1 MRNRLVEWFEVVKDV
16 RVEARHD
23 HVVIIAAGVA
33 FYAVLALL
41 PAMFI
46 AVSLYGL
53 FTTTAEAERQIEF
66 LFSVLPESANL
77 ALSAQMRSIA
87 ATSQANLSLGFAV
100 STVALV
106 WTVSNAIR
114 AMVGAVK
121 IAYNQEEERSIFE
134 SRIVAMV
141 STVFAIVGTVAAL
154 AVVAAVPAL
163 LQSIDPTDTIV
174 TLGNFRW
181 IAIGAAVLVTVGALY
196 RYAPP
201 IRPEG
206 WRDVLPGAILAAG
219 LWSVAS
225 VAFSV
230 YVSSAATYNATYG
243 TLGGAVVL
251 LLWFWLSA
259 LSVILG
265 AELNEALV
273 RRRTAEV
280 AATR

>member
-1 MRNRLVEWFEVVKDV
+1 MRNRFAEWLELAKDV

-53 FTTTAEAERQIEF
+53 FTTTTEAERQIE
-66 LFSVLPESANL
+66 LLLTVLPESASS
-77 ALSAQMRSIA
+77 ALSEQMRSIA
-87 ATSQANLSLGFAV
+87 AASRANLSLGFIA
-100 STVALV
+100 STVALI

-134 SRIVAMV
+134 SRPVAMAL
-141 STVFAIVGTVAAL
+141 TVFAIIGTVTAL
-154 AVVAAVPAL
+154 AVVAAVPAF
-163 LQSIDPTDTIV
+163 LQRIDPTDVVV
-174 TLGNFRW
+174 TLGNIRW
-181 IAIGAAVLVTVGALY
+181 FAIGAGVLITLAVLY

-201 IRPEG
+201 IRPEK
-206 WRDVLPGAILAAG
+206 WQDVLPGAVLAAG
-219 LWSVAS
+219 MWSAAS

-230 YVSSAATYNATYG
+230 YVSSAGTYNATYG
-243 TLGGAVVL
+243 TPGGAVIL

-265 AELNEALV
+265 AELNESLV
-273 RRRTAEV
+273 RRRGVT
-280 AATR
+280 THNP